1 MLYMF
6 GCQHLLGLTCI
17 CNQMH
22 VWEVLFACHGGA
34 ELLLGWETSMRA
46 VASHLMP
53 LNMMR
58 QAYMIAGL
66 HQRHCQRLHGLA
78 GTINAG

>member
-22 VWEVLFACHGGA
+22 VWEVLFACHGSA
-34 ELLLGWETSMRA
+34 ELSVSLCNT
-46 VASHLMP
+46 
-53 LNMMR
+53 
-58 QAYMIAGL
+58 
-66 HQRHCQRLHGLA
+66 HQMHVYG
-78 GTINAG
+78 G